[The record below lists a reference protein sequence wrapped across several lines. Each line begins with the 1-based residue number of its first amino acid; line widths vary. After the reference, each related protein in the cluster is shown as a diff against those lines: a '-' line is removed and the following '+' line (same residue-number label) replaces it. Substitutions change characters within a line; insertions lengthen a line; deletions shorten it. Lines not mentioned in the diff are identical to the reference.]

1 MNLFKK
7 IVPLSA
13 LGVSLLTLVLAVVD
27 CLSAELALFS
37 LLPVQLLSVLL
48 LLCSLGVTLIACI
61 ERTLRRPLVLLAC
74 LLHTPIGG
82 GLLLLY
88 VFDLAFPDQLPMA
101 LLLPYVML
109 LVSVASALQA
119 GVTVLCDGIYAEE
132 EAELAR
138 EAEEAEALEDAERKA
153 YAALLDDDPSFMAPN
168 QQTDEAPEAATEPEA
183 APVSQPVEKPA
194 PASRAVPAEKPA
206 PVSTP
211 KVVPAPV
218 RITEE
223 DEDDLAPIPKK
234 KRGKQPSFE
243 TGNRTARP
251 VVPVADP
258 VAAEPEAPA
267 KAPAAPKAAPAP
279 TDAKTMVI
287 PVVQEK
293 PRYPKETGKKQYT
306 DPFGLLTE
314 DRGSEPTADVKSIFG
329 DDGTREQ

>member
-1 MNLFKK
+1 MNQFKK
-7 IVPLSA
+7 IVPLSS
-13 LGVSLLTLVLAVVD
+13 LGVSLLTLVLAAVD
-27 CLSAELALFS
+27 CLSAELALFT
-37 LLPVQLLSVLL
+37 LLPVQLVAVLL
-48 LLCSLGVTLIACI
+48 LLCSLGVTLLACV

-74 LLHTPIGG
+74 LFHTPIGG

-88 VFDLAFPDQLPMA
+88 VYDLVFPEQLPMA

-119 GVTVLCDGIYAEE
+119 GVTVICDGIYTEE
-132 EAELAR
+132 EEELAR
-138 EAEEAEALEDAERKA
+138 EAAEAEALEDAERKA
-153 YAALLDDDPSFMAPN
+153 YAALLDDDPSFMARHK
-168 QQTDEAPEAATEPEA
+168 QADETPEA
-183 APVSQPVEKPA
+183 APAPVEKPA
-194 PASRAVPAEKPA
+194 PAPQTAPAEKPV

-211 KVVPAPV
+211 KAVPAPV
-218 RITEE
+218 RITKE

-243 TGNRTARP
+243 AGNRTAPP
-251 VVPVADP
+251 VVPVADRAP
-258 VAAEPEAPA
+258 AEPEAPA
-267 KAPAAPKAAPAP
+267 KAPTAPKAAPAAAS

-293 PRYPKETGKKQYT
+293 PRYPKETAKKQYT

-329 DDGTREQ
+329 DDGTREK